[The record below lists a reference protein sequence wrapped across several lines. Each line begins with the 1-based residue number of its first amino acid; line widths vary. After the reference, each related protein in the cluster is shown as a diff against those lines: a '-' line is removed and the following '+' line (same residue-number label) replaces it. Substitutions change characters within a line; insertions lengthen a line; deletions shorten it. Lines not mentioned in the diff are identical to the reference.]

1 MDVLEF
7 QCKLKRITRS
17 DNMKKKL
24 YYLSLL
30 AAPFILAACNTSE
43 STSDSKNVSIN
54 QKNENSSEVLE
65 TQFANYLEITPEN
78 VRMVADGSDS
88 KKKILMIDIKAVNTS
103 AETTG
108 IGAYDFLLK
117 SKDKELTPYE
127 NAENFGLDIESKKEA
142 TGVLSFQVD
151 TNENEFTL
159 SYKPHGKELASWKL
173 NLK

>member
-1 MDVLEF
+1 
-7 QCKLKRITRS
+7 
-17 DNMKKKL
+17 MKKKL

-43 STSDSKNVSIN
+43 STSDSTSDSKNVSIN

-117 SKDKELTPYE
+117 STDKELTPYE

-151 TNENEFTL
+151 SNENEFTL